1 MCRSVESMYCF
12 YLVRLQRNI
21 ADQILYFN
29 QIVQKWQLCT
39 EQFRHVCFSRYR
51 RTCSVLS
58 PRVQRQVAARSI
70 CCFVPCKLIW
80 ARISNSRYLELA
92 LQKMS
97 RTPCLRRLCAKEIE
111 NPQIWRIEVGT
122 ADYCW
127 NWRHKKCPGLLVYA
141 LKNANPQIWRIA
153 VGVADY
159 FERLQPFSRSG
170 GYPVQNSRARGY
182 PGGDPK

>member
-1 MCRSVESMYCF
+1 MLYYINITQRHMRACVLLSVFVHVITYYLCIVF

-97 RTPCLRRLCAKEIE
+97 RTPCLLRLFAKEIE
-111 NPQIWRIEVGT
+111 NPQI
-122 ADYCW
+122 
-127 NWRHKKCPGLLVYA
+127 
-141 LKNANPQIWRIA
+141 
-153 VGVADY
+153 
-159 FERLQPFSRSG
+159 
-170 GYPVQNSRARGY
+170 
-182 PGGDPK
+182 